1 MDWVTALRVAILL
14 RSLAQRVGFPGVGKG
29 DSDLSAIALGCPES
43 DDRHGRGCRCSNCEE
58 RFILGLEDD
67 D

>member
-1 MDWVTALRVAILL
+1 MDWVTALRIAILL
-14 RSLAQRVGFPGVGKG
+14 RSLARDVGFPGVGKG
-29 DSDLSAIALGCPES
+29 EPDLSAIALGCPQS
-43 DDRHGRGCRCSNCEE
+43 DERHGRGCKCRDCDE